1 MSSPANL
8 TELRNELDEVDRSLI
23 AAIAKRQDLVAA
35 IGKLKQHQGRQLRDF
50 RREREVLAN
59 VRARAE
65 ALNLDGAL
73 AERVLKLLIE
83 SSLTAQEQQRVRSSA
98 ASAPRRALVIGGNGK
113 MGRWFVQFL
122 DAQGFEVVVADP
134 SGAPDGYQACL
145 DWQNVAQSA
154 ELIVLAAQ
162 LRATPELLQTLTT
175 LRPSGLVFDLG
186 SLKSPL
192 AAELRGAAAAGLKIC
207 SLHPM
212 FGPDTVLLS
221 DRHVIF
227 VDLGRADAVAEAKAL
242 FAATSAEL
250 VDMGLDEHDELI
262 AYVLG
267 LSHALNIAFFTALA
281 NSGESAPK
289 LARLSSTT
297 FDRQLAIAASV
308 STENPRLYFEIQHL
322 NAHRDKAL
330 GALERALAEVARCVR
345 EGDEFAFVGLME
357 RGRGYLAARAR

>member
-98 ASAPRRALVIGGNGK
+98 ASAPRRALVVGGNGK
-113 MGRWFVQFL
+113 MGRWFAHFL
-122 DAQGFEVVVADP
+122 DAQGFEVWIADP
-134 SGAPDGYQACL
+134 SGAPEGFNSAAH
-145 DWQNVAQSA
+145 WQTQLAQFDVIVVAATLRASETLLL
-154 ELIVLAAQ
+154 ELISLQAA
-162 LRATPELLQTLTT
+162 LKPGALI
-175 LRPSGLVFDLG
+175 FDLG

-192 AAELRGAAAAGLKIC
+192 KSALLQAASAGLNIC
-207 SLHPM
+207 SVHPM
-212 FGPDTVLLS
+212 FGPDTVLLA

-227 VDLGRADAVAEAKAL
+227 LDVGQPDAVLQAKAI
-242 FAATSAEL
+242 FTATSAGL
-250 VDMGLDEHDELI
+250 VDMALDEHDELI
-262 AYVLG
+262 GFVLG
-267 LSHALNIAFFTALA
+267 LSHALNISFFSALA
-281 NSGESAPK
+281 NS
-289 LARLSSTT
+289 
-297 FDRQLAIAASV
+297 
-308 STENPRLYFEIQHL
+308 
-322 NAHRDKAL
+322 
-330 GALERALAEVARCVR
+330 
-345 EGDEFAFVGLME
+345 
-357 RGRGYLAARAR
+357 